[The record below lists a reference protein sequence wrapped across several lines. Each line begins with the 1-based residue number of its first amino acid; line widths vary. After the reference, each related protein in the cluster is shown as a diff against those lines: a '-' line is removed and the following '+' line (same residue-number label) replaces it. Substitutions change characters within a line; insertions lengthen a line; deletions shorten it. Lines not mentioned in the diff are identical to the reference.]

1 MSLGNGNQEN
11 GPKWAGTLCQ
21 VLQRAFIALPE
32 HLDFISQAVETLEVS
47 QQRSTSK
54 CISVLDLPG
63 HGHGGR
69 VREGGPG
76 AVGGQVSL
84 VG

>member
-1 MSLGNGNQEN
+1 MPSFAKGLYC
-11 GPKWAGTLCQ
+11 PA
-21 VLQRAFIALPE
+21 RALE
-32 HLDFISQAVETLEVS
+32 FISQAMETLEVS
-47 QQRSTSK
+47 HQRSTSK
-54 CISVLDLPG
+54 CISVLDLLG
-63 HGHGGR
+63 HGHGGQ

>member
-1 MSLGNGNQEN
+1 MSLGNGSQEN

-32 HLDFISQAVETLEVS
+32 RLDFVSQAMETLEVS
-47 QQRSTSK
+47 QQRSASK
-54 CISVLDLPG
+54 RISVLDLPVR
-63 HGHGGR
+63 GHGGQ
-69 VREGGPG
+69 VRKEGPG